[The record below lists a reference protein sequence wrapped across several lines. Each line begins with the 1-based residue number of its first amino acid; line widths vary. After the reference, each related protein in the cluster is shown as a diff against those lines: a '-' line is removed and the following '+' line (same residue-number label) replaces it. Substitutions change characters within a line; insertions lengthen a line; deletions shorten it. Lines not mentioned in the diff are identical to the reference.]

1 MEGLH
6 NLNFVPPQGDYMCKL
21 NLKGTY
27 FSIPFQKDP
36 RKMVHFQWYQRFSIL
51 SLPVFCVIFCSKDFP
66 RKLK

>member
-36 RKMVHFQWYQRFSIL
+36 RKMIHFH
-51 SLPVFCVIFCSKDFP
+51 
-66 RKLK
+66 